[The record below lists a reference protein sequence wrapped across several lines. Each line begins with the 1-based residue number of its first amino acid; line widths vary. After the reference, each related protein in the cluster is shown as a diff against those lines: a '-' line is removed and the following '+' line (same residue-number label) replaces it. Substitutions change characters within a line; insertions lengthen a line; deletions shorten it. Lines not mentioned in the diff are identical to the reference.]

1 MNEFS
6 HNYRIASAETSDM
19 QFVTTSLRSQMHF
32 LHPNTFKKN
41 CPKGTERVNRLFYGI
56 NYFFIPLLL
65 VKLAY
70 CLLTTV
76 AVSVELEEWRVKL
89 QNLRLALYS

>member
-6 HNYRIASAETSDM
+6 HNYKIASAETSDM

-32 LHPNTFKKN
+32 LHPNIFKKK
-41 CPKGTERVNRLFYGI
+41 CPKGTERVNRLFREEI
-56 NYFFIPLLL
+56 AFFIPFCLSKS
-65 VKLAY
+65 VC
-70 CLLTTV
+70 CLLTAV

-89 QNLRLALYS
+89 RNLRLALYS